1 MPRQRR
7 TEEQIIHVLRD
18 AEMEMAGGLS
28 LAQTCQ
34 KLGVNHW
41 TFYRW
46 RRRYGGIDVPAVKTL
61 RALEIEN
68 ARLKRLVSDLALDNH
83 MLKEVVKKK
92 F

>member
-1 MPRQRR
+1 MPGQRR
-7 TEEQIIHVLRD
+7 TEEQIIRILRE
-18 AEMEMAGGLS
+18 AEMEMAQGQS
-28 LAQTCQ
+28 LVQACQ
-34 KLGVNHW
+34 KLGINHW

-46 RRRYGGIDVPAVKTL
+46 RRRYRGMDVPAVKTL
-61 RALEIEN
+61 RALQVEN